1 MGSWGHC
8 VPPGL
13 GGAQQGCHT
22 ALLGGGGRDLGG
34 SQALHHLS
42 GRVPS
47 PGGHSF
53 LLRGQREGFS
63 WPGSP
68 SLLGDKPPALP
79 APPAAPSPIPPTAAP
94 PAPAPQQGP
103 RGPRGSQGVPVAS
116 SPPPKKSAGL
126 SGSAGKGMG
135 TQPECSRESRRRG
148 SCPPHA
154 VGQTGQGLGAGGV
167 RDVGD
172 LGLWGIWGCRD
183 SPQAPGWAGDAHRS
197 AGSSPA

>member
-1 MGSWGHC
+1 MGSWGHR

-47 PGGHSF
+47 PGGRSF

-79 APPAAPSPIPPTAAP
+79 APPCSPQPHPTHCCAPSPISSPVL
-94 PAPAPQQGP
+94 APQQGP
-103 RGPRGSQGVPVAS
+103 RGPRGSQGIPGGPGGLQPS
-116 SPPPKKSAGL
+116 PKKSGGL
-126 SGSAGKGMG
+126 SGSAGKGTG

-172 LGLWGIWGCRD
+172 LGL
-183 SPQAPGWAGDAHRS
+183 
-197 AGSSPA
+197 